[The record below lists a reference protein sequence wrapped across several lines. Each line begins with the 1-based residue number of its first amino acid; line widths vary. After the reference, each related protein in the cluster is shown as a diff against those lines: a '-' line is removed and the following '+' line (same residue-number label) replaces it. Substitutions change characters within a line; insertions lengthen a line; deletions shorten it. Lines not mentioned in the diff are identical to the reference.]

1 MALLVLAF
9 RADEPLAPPSRHR
22 IDTAAETTVG
32 RGSARSVER
41 RADRDLVLR
50 VADARMSSTH
60 FVIRRSEQ
68 GFVVRDQGSRN
79 GTLRNGEV
87 VAEAALEDGDVLEAG
102 RTFFVF
108 RELEEKGDA
117 LLRPDD
123 GPGRVALPVLATMAV
138 PLAEV
143 FRSVERVAS
152 SKLTVLLEAESGTGK
167 ELVARAVHAL
177 SGRKGPFVAVNCGA
191 IPSNLVET
199 ELFGYRKGAFSG
211 ANEDRPGLVRSAAG
225 GTLFLD
231 ELGDL
236 PLAAQSAFLRLL
248 QEREVTPVGDHRAV
262 PVDVRVVTATHR
274 HLASAAERGTFR
286 ADLLA
291 RLAGFTVHLPALR
304 ERREDLGLLTAAFL
318 GRFASDPAVAV
329 SFTLAA
335 ARALFAHAWPLNVR
349 EVHRTGPR
357 HRRGQAA
364 RPRAFSGAHRRAG
377 RVRTL
382 LGSGSGRRLVRIAPA
397 SVDGGRAETPRS
409 AARSPPSALG
419 QHQRRRA
426 GHGQGKKPDPA
437 VDPALWHLPRR
448 LGRGRVRTPVVERR
462 RTDVADGD
470 RSDTSPRR
478 RPRRRL
484 MRAGTCLGR
493 LRDTIE

>member
-1 MALLVLAF
+1 
-9 RADEPLAPPSRHR
+9 
-22 IDTAAETTVG
+22 
-32 RGSARSVER
+32 
-41 RADRDLVLR
+41 
-50 VADARMSSTH
+50 
-60 FVIRRSEQ
+60 
-68 GFVVRDQGSRN
+68 
-79 GTLRNGEV
+79 
-87 VAEAALEDGDVLEAG
+87 
-102 RTFFVF
+102 
-108 RELEEKGDA
+108 
-117 LLRPDD
+117 
-123 GPGRVALPVLATMAV
+123 
-138 PLAEV
+138 
-143 FRSVERVAS
+143 
-152 SKLTVLLEAESGTGK
+152 
-167 ELVARAVHAL
+167 VHAL

-349 EVHRTGPR
+349 ELEKCIERALVIAGGKPLDLEHFPELTGAP
-357 HRRGQAA
+357 GEC
-364 RPRAFSGAHRRAG
+364 
-377 RVRTL
+377 VR
-382 LGSGSGRRLVRIAPA
+382 S
-397 SVDGGRAETPRS
+397 S
-409 AARSPPSALG
+409 AAAAVADSSALPLRPLTADEQKHREALLVLLR
-419 QHQRRRA
+419 QHSGNISAVARATGKARNQIQRWIRRY
-426 GHGQGKKPDPA
+426 GISREG
-437 VDPALWHLPRR
+437 
-448 LGRGRVRTPVVERR
+448 
-462 RTDVADGD
+462 
-470 RSDTSPRR
+470 
-478 RPRRRL
+478 
-484 MRAGTCLGR
+484 
-493 LRDTIE
+493 

>member
-349 EVHRTGPR
+349 ELEKCIERALVIAGGKPLDLEHFPELTGAP
-357 HRRGQAA
+357 GEC
-364 RPRAFSGAHRRAG
+364 
-377 RVRTL
+377 VR
-382 LGSGSGRRLVRIAPA
+382 S
-397 SVDGGRAETPRS
+397 S
-409 AARSPPSALG
+409 AAAAVADSSALPLRPLTADEQKHREALLVLLR
-419 QHQRRRA
+419 QHSGNISAVARATGKARNQIQRWIRRY
-426 GHGQGKKPDPA
+426 GISREG
-437 VDPALWHLPRR
+437 
-448 LGRGRVRTPVVERR
+448 
-462 RTDVADGD
+462 
-470 RSDTSPRR
+470 
-478 RPRRRL
+478 
-484 MRAGTCLGR
+484 
-493 LRDTIE
+493 